1 MRLALSSITLSK
13 PQSTP
18 ALSAL
23 PAGATARTAPTSPT
37 ATSPAPTDSLALGG
51 ITIRMAI
58 LLGRDGAGR
67 HRLSLSRAVA
77 RDRVTRRT
85 AAGKGG
91 RKPRS
96 ITPVP
101 RCGGPWHRRGAAL
114 DDSAK
119 ARLVARMKQFLA
131 TDRAARRVSLGRTPA
146 VGP

>member
-1 MRLALSSITLSK
+1 MRLALSSITWSK
-13 PQSTP
+13 PQGTP

-37 ATSPAPTDSLALGG
+37 ATSPAPTDSLALRR

-77 RDRVTRRT
+77 SDRVTRRT

-91 RKPRS
+91 RKRAALLLCHDAAAPG
-96 ITPVP
+96 I
-101 RCGGPWHRRGAAL
+101 GAAG
-114 DDSAK
+114 AGAGAG
-119 ARLVARMKQFLA
+119 ARSEE
-131 TDRAARRVSLGRTPA
+131 RRVGKECRSRWSPYH
-146 VGP
+146 